1 MFVFVNLK
9 GGVQGGFVAKIF
21 FGVINYIG
29 HYEPFGNFWPKN
41 FGPGSILKFLGA
53 YPKTPTQKIEFF
65 ISLFSPMCDTWL
77 ESPGSQDSRTIFIF
91 SVRCFLTELWAK
103 TLFQKRR
110 KSPKIAV
117 LRPKIVPNLLI
128 FSKLRLIMISTYL
141 KDIIAKKNL
150 KRTKNMVFR
159 AKKRHFLTFFADYS
173 KRDFGLGWVHSSRYS
188 WVTVEYFCEIFSRVE
203 RG

>member
-1 MFVFVNLK
+1 MVYSRVYSSSLFSFNIGPQTLR
-9 GGVQGGFVAKIF
+9 GVQGGFVAKIF
-21 FGVINYIG
+21 FGVINCIG
-29 HYEPFGNFWPKN
+29 HYEPLGNFWPKN

-128 FSKLRLIMISTYL
+128 LSKQWFIMIS
-141 KDIIAKKNL
+141 A
-150 KRTKNMVFR
+150 
-159 AKKRHFLTFFADYS
+159 YS
-173 KRDFGLGWVHSSRYS
+173 KHLSSSPPIDVPQRSKRYILRYIIIS
-188 WVTVEYFCEIFSRVE
+188 FI
-203 RG
+203 

>member
-1 MFVFVNLK
+1 M
-9 GGVQGGFVAKIF
+9 QGGFVAKIF

-29 HYEPFGNFWPKN
+29 HYEPLGNFWPKN

-103 TLFQKRR
+103 TLFEKRR
-110 KSPKIAV
+110 KSAKIAV

-128 FSKLRLIMISTYL
+128 LSKQWFIMIYTYL
-141 KDIIAKKNL
+141 KHIIAKKNL
-150 KRTKNMVFR
+150 ERTKNNQNGIS
-159 AKKRHFLTFFADYS
+159 A
-173 KRDFGLGWVHSSRYS
+173 
-188 WVTVEYFCEIFSRVE
+188 
-203 RG
+203 

>member
-1 MFVFVNLK
+1 MSLWTFYHLL
-9 GGVQGGFVAKIF
+9 AKF
-21 FGVINYIG
+21 
-29 HYEPFGNFWPKN
+29 FWPRVD
-41 FGPGSILKFLGA
+41 SEILGA
-53 YPKTPTQKIEFF
+53 YPKPPPKIFEFF

-173 KRDFGLGWVHSSRYS
+173 KRDFGLGWVPSSRYS